1 MTERPGCVLVA
12 DDDMVNRLLL
22 ARGLERDGHRVRAVA
37 NGLEALEALRDG
49 LFDCV
54 LLDVL
59 MPGMDGYQV
68 LECIRS
74 QPKFRHIP
82 VIMISALDDIES
94 VVRCIE
100 MGADDYLPKP
110 FDAVILRARINAGLA
125 RKRLHDLEQEYLENV
140 GHVVEAAADVE
151 TGRFESRQLD
161 GVAGRDDALGQL
173 ARVFQRMA
181 AEVRSRE
188 DRLKQEVRQLRIE
201 IDDARA
207 ARQVA
212 EITQT
217 EYFQDLQAKAS
228 KLRLG
233 PDSQE

>member
-1 MTERPGCVLVA
+1 MTEHPGCVLVA

-37 NGLEALEALRDG
+37 DGLQALEALRDG

-68 LECIRS
+68 LQHIRS
-74 QPKFRHIP
+74 EPKLRHTP
-82 VIMISALDDIES
+82 VIMISALDDVES

-110 FDAVILRARINAGLA
+110 FDPVILRARINAGLA

-140 GHVVEAAADVE
+140 DHVVAAAADVE

-188 DRLKQEVRQLRIE
+188 ERLTQEVRQLRIE
-201 IDDARA
+201 IDEARA

-228 KLRLG
+228 QLRLG

>member
-37 NGLEALEALRDG
+37 DGLQALEALRDG

-74 QPKFRHIP
+74 EPRLRHIP
-82 VIMISALDDIES
+82 VIMISALEDIES

-100 MGADDYLPKP
+100 MGAEDYLPKP
-110 FDAVILRARINAGLA
+110 FDPVLLRARINAGLA
-125 RKRLHDLEQEYLENV
+125 RKRLHDLQQEYLEQV
-140 GHVVEAAADVE
+140 GRVVAAAADVE
-151 TGRFESRQLD
+151 AGRFDSRELD
-161 GVAGRDDALGQL
+161 SVAGRDDALGQL

-181 AEVRSRE
+181 IEVLARE
-188 DRLKQEVRQLRIE
+188 RLLKQQVRQLRIE
-201 IDDARA
+201 IDQARA

-217 EYFQDLQAKAS
+217 EYFQDLQAKAAT
-228 KLRLG
+228 LRLG
-233 PDSQE
+233 PDAQE

>member
-12 DDDMVNRLLL
+12 DDDAVNRLLL

-37 NGLEALEALRDG
+37 DGLEALEALRDG

-68 LECIRS
+68 LECLRIEPR
-74 QPKFRHIP
+74 FRHIP
-82 VIMISALDDIES
+82 VIMISALEDIGS

-110 FDAVILRARINAGLA
+110 FDPVLLRARINAGLA
-125 RKRLHDLEQEYLENV
+125 RKRLHDLEQEYLEQV
-140 GHVVEAAADVE
+140 GRVVAAAADVE
-151 TGRFESRQLD
+151 AGRFESRELD
-161 GVAGRDDALGQL
+161 SVAGRGDALGQL

-181 AEVRSRE
+181 IEVLARE
-188 DRLKQEVRQLRIE
+188 RLLKQEVRQLRIE
-201 IDDARA
+201 IDQARA

-217 EYFQDLQAKAS
+217 EYFQDLQAKAAT
-228 KLRLG
+228 LRLG
-233 PDSQE
+233 QDAQE

>member
-1 MTERPGCVLVA
+1 MTQRPGLVLVA
-12 DDDMVNRLLL
+12 DDDAVNRLLL
-22 ARGLERDGHRVRAVA
+22 AHSLERDGHHVQAVA
-37 NGLEALEALRDG
+37 NGLEALEALG
-49 LFDCV
+49 SELFDCV

-68 LECIRS
+68 LEHIRRE
-74 QPKFRHIP
+74 PNLRHTP
-82 VIMISALDDIES
+82 VIMISALEDVES

-100 MGADDYLPKP
+100 TGADDYLPKP
-110 FDAVILRARINAGLA
+110 FDPLLLRARINAGLA

-140 GHVVEAAADVE
+140 GHVVAAAADVE
-151 TGRFESRQLD
+151 AGRFESRQLD

-188 DRLKQEVRQLRIE
+188 QRLKQEVRQLRIE

-217 EYFQDLQAKAS
+217 EYFQDLQAKAA
-228 KLRLG
+228 KLRLK
-233 PDSQE
+233 PDSQ

>member
-1 MTERPGCVLVA
+1 MTERPGFVLVA
-12 DDDMVNRLLL
+12 DDDAVNRLLL

-37 NGLEALEALRDG
+37 DGLEALEALRDG

-68 LECIRS
+68 LECLRS
-74 QPKFRHIP
+74 EPRFRHIP
-82 VIMISALDDIES
+82 VIMISALEDVGT

-110 FDAVILRARINAGLA
+110 FDPVILRARINAGLA

-140 GHVVEAAADVE
+140 GQVVAAAADVE
-151 TGRFESRQLD
+151 TGTFEPGQLE
-161 GVAGRDDALGQL
+161 GVAGRGDALGQL
-173 ARVFQRMA
+173 ARVFLRMA
-181 AEVRSRE
+181 AEVRLRE
-188 DRLKQEVRQLRIE
+188 QRLKQQVRQLRIE
-201 IDDARA
+201 IDEARA

-228 KLRLG
+228 ELRLG
-233 PDSQE
+233 PDT

>member
-1 MTERPGCVLVA
+1 VTERPGSVLVA
-12 DDDMVNRLLL
+12 DDDAVNRLLL
-22 ARGLERDGHRVRAVA
+22 ARGLERDGHRVEAVA
-37 NGLEALEALRDG
+37 DGLEALEALRAG

-68 LECIRS
+68 LEHIMSEPR
-74 QPKFRHIP
+74 FRHIP
-82 VIMISALDDIES
+82 VIMISALEDIES

-100 MGADDYLPKP
+100 MGAEDYLPKP
-110 FDAVILRARINAGLA
+110 FDPVLLRARINAGLA
-125 RKRLHDLEQEYLENV
+125 RKRLHDLEQEYLEQV
-140 GHVVEAAADVE
+140 GRVVAAAADVE
-151 TGRFESRQLD
+151 AGRFESRQLD
-161 GVAGRDDALGQL
+161 SVAGRDDALGQL

-188 DRLKQEVRQLRIE
+188 QRLKQEVRQLRIE
-201 IDDARA
+201 IDEARA

-217 EYFQDLQAKAS
+217 QYFQDLQAKAS
-228 KLRLG
+228 ELRLG
-233 PDSQE
+233 PDT

>member
-1 MTERPGCVLVA
+1 MTERPGSVLVA
-12 DDDMVNRLLL
+12 DDDAVNRLLL
-22 ARGLERDGHRVRAVA
+22 ARGLERDGHRVRVVA
-37 NGLEALEALRDG
+37 DGLEAVEALRDG

-68 LECIRS
+68 LGHIRS
-74 QPKFRHIP
+74 EPKFRHIP
-82 VIMISALDDIES
+82 VIMISALEDVES

-110 FDAVILRARINAGLA
+110 FDPVLLRARISAGLA
-125 RKRLHDLEQEYLENV
+125 RKRLHDLEQEYLEQV
-140 GHVVEAAADVE
+140 GHVVAAAADVE

-161 GVAGRDDALGQL
+161 SVAGRGDALGQL

-188 DRLKQEVRQLRIE
+188 QRLTQEVQQLRIE
-201 IDDARA
+201 IDEARA

-217 EYFQDLQAKAS
+217 QYFQDLQAKAS
-228 KLRLG
+228 ELRLG
-233 PDSQE
+233 PDTQ

>member
-1 MTERPGCVLVA
+1 MTERPGAVLVA
-12 DDDMVNRLLL
+12 DDDAVNRLLL
-22 ARGLERDGHRVRAVA
+22 GHSLERDGHRVRAVA
-37 NGLEALEALRDG
+37 DGLEALEALDSE

-68 LECIRS
+68 LERIRGER
-74 QPKFRHIP
+74 KLRHTP
-82 VIMISALDDIES
+82 VIMISALDDVES

-110 FDAVILRARINAGLA
+110 FDPVILRARINAGLA

-140 GHVVEAAADVE
+140 GRVVAAAADVE
-151 TGRFESRQLD
+151 VGRFDSGQLD
-161 GVAGRDDALGQL
+161 GVAGRGDALGQL

-188 DRLKQEVRQLRIE
+188 QRLTQQVRQLRIE
-201 IDDARA
+201 IDEARA

-217 EYFQDLQAKAS
+217 QYFQDLQARAS
-228 KLRLG
+228 ELRLG
-233 PDSQE
+233 PDSSQ

>member
-1 MTERPGCVLVA
+1 MTERPGFVLVA
-12 DDDMVNRLLL
+12 DDDAVNRLLL
-22 ARGLERDGHRVRAVA
+22 VHGLERDGHRVRAVA

-49 LFDCV
+49 PFDCV

-68 LECIRS
+68 LQHIRS
-74 QPKFRHIP
+74 GPKLRHTP
-82 VIMISALDDIES
+82 VIMISALDDVES

-110 FDAVILRARINAGLA
+110 FDPVILWARINAGLA
-125 RKRLHDLEQEYLENV
+125 RKRLHDLEQEYLEQV
-140 GHVVEAAADVE
+140 GHVVAAAADVE
-151 TGRFESRQLD
+151 TGSFESRQLD
-161 GVAGRDDALGQL
+161 AVAGRNDALGQL

-188 DRLKQEVRQLRIE
+188 QRLKQEVQQLRIE
-201 IDDARA
+201 IDEARA

-233 PDSQE
+233 PDS

>member
-1 MTERPGCVLVA
+1 MTKRPGCVLVA

-68 LECIRS
+68 LQHIRS
-74 QPKFRHIP
+74 EPKLRHTP
-82 VIMISALDDIES
+82 VIMISALDDVES

-110 FDAVILRARINAGLA
+110 FDPVILRARINAGLA
-125 RKRLHDLEQEYLENV
+125 RKRLHDLEQEYLEQV
-140 GHVVEAAADVE
+140 GHVVAAAADVE
-151 TGRFESRQLD
+151 TGSFESRQLD
-161 GVAGRDDALGQL
+161 AVAGRNDALGQL

-188 DRLKQEVRQLRIE
+188 QRLKQEVQQLRIE
-201 IDDARA
+201 IDEARA

-233 PDSQE
+233 PDS

>member
-1 MTERPGCVLVA
+1 MIERPRFVLVA
-12 DDDMVNRLLL
+12 DDDAVNRLLL

-37 NGLEALEALRDG
+37 NGLEALEALG
-49 LFDCV
+49 NELFDCV

-68 LECIRS
+68 LEHIRS
-74 QPKFRHIP
+74 EPKLRHTP
-82 VIMISALDDIES
+82 VIMISALEDVES

-110 FDAVILRARINAGLA
+110 FDPVLLRARINAGLA
-125 RKRLHDLEQEYLENV
+125 RKRLHDLEQEYLEQV
-140 GHVVEAAADVE
+140 DHVVAAAADVE

-188 DRLKQEVRQLRIE
+188 QRLRQQVRQLRIE

-233 PDSQE
+233 PDS

>member
-1 MTERPGCVLVA
+1 
-12 DDDMVNRLLL
+12 
-22 ARGLERDGHRVRAVA
+22 
-37 NGLEALEALRDG
+37 
-49 LFDCV
+49 V

-82 VIMISALDDIES
+82 VIMISALEDVES

-110 FDAVILRARINAGLA
+110 FDPVLLRARISAGLA
-125 RKRLHDLEQEYLENV
+125 RKRLHDLEQEYLEQV
-140 GHVVEAAADVE
+140 GRVVAAAADVE
-151 TGRFESRQLD
+151 AGRFESRELD
-161 GVAGRDDALGQL
+161 SVAGRGDALGQL

-181 AEVRSRE
+181 IEVLARE
-188 DRLKQEVRQLRIE
+188 RLLKQQVRQLRIE
-201 IDDARA
+201 IDEARA

-217 EYFQDLQAKAS
+217 EYFQDLQAKAAT
-228 KLRLG
+228 LRLG
-233 PDSQE
+233 PDARE

>member
-1 MTERPGCVLVA
+1 MTERPGCILVA

-49 LFDCV
+49 PFDCV

-68 LECIRS
+68 LECIRN

-82 VIMISALDDIES
+82 VIMISALEDIES

-100 MGADDYLPKP
+100 MGAEDYLPKP
-110 FDAVILRARINAGLA
+110 FDPVLLRARINAGLA
-125 RKRLHDLEQEYLENV
+125 RKRLHDLEQEYLEQV
-140 GHVVEAAADVE
+140 SRVVAAAADVE
-151 TGRFESRQLD
+151 AGRFQSRQLD
-161 GVAGRDDALGQL
+161 SVSGRHDALGQL

-181 AEVRSRE
+181 IEVLARE
-188 DRLKQEVRQLRIE
+188 RLLKQEVRQLRIE
-201 IDDARA
+201 IDEARA

-217 EYFQDLQAKAS
+217 TYFQDLQAKAAT
-228 KLRLG
+228 LRLG
-233 PDSQE
+233 PDAQE

>member
-1 MTERPGCVLVA
+1 MTERPGSVLVA
-12 DDDMVNRLLL
+12 DDDAVNRLLL

-37 NGLEALEALRDG
+37 DGLQAVEALRAG

-68 LECIRS
+68 LEHIMSEPR
-74 QPKFRHIP
+74 FRHIA
-82 VIMISALDDIES
+82 VIMISALEDVES

-110 FDAVILRARINAGLA
+110 FDPVLLRARINAGLA
-125 RKRLHDLEQEYLENV
+125 RKRLHDLEQEYLANV
-140 GHVVEAAADVE
+140 GHVVAAAADVE

-217 EYFQDLQAKAS
+217 QYFQDLQAKAS
-228 KLRLG
+228 ELRLG
-233 PDSQE
+233 PDT

>member
-37 NGLEALEALRDG
+37 NGLEALDALRDG

-82 VIMISALDDIES
+82 VIMISALEDIGS

-110 FDAVILRARINAGLA
+110 FDPVLLRARINAGLA
-125 RKRLHDLEQEYLENV
+125 RKRLHDLEQEYLEQV
-140 GHVVEAAADVE
+140 GRVVAAAADVE
-151 TGRFESRQLD
+151 AGRFESRELD
-161 GVAGRDDALGQL
+161 SVAGRGDALGQL

-188 DRLKQEVRQLRIE
+188 QRLRQEVRQLRIE
-201 IDDARA
+201 IDEARA

-217 EYFQDLQAKAS
+217 EYFQDLQAKAAT
-228 KLRLG
+228 LRLG
-233 PDSQE
+233 PGAQE

>member
-1 MTERPGCVLVA
+1 MTGRPGFVLIA
-12 DDDMVNRLLL
+12 DDDAVNRLLL
-22 ARGLERDGHRVRAVA
+22 AHGLERDGHRVRAVA
-37 NGLEALEALRDG
+37 DGLEAVEALASE

-68 LECIRS
+68 LRHIRS
-74 QPKFRHIP
+74 EPKLRHTP
-82 VIMISALDDIES
+82 VIMISALEDVES

-100 MGADDYLPKP
+100 LGADDYLPKP
-110 FDAVILRARINAGLA
+110 FDPVLLRARINAGLA

-140 GHVVEAAADVE
+140 GHVVAAAADVE
-151 TGRFESRQLD
+151 TGTFESGQLD

-188 DRLKQEVRQLRIE
+188 QRLKQQVRQLRIE

-217 EYFQDLQAKAS
+217 QYFQDLQARAS
-228 KLRLG
+228 ELRQG
-233 PDSQE
+233 PDS

>member
-1 MTERPGCVLVA
+1 MTERPGFVLVA
-12 DDDMVNRLLL
+12 DDDAVNRLLL
-22 ARGLERDGHRVRAVA
+22 ARGLKRDGHRVQSVA
-37 NGLEALEALRDG
+37 NGLEALEALG
-49 LFDCV
+49 SELFDCV

-68 LECIRS
+68 LEHIRS
-74 QPKFRHIP
+74 EPKLRHTP
-82 VIMISALDDIES
+82 VIMISALEDVES

-100 MGADDYLPKP
+100 MGAEDYLPKP
-110 FDAVILRARINAGLA
+110 FDPVLLRARINAGLA

-140 GHVVEAAADVE
+140 AHVVAAAADVE
-151 TGRFESRQLD
+151 AGTFESRQLD

-188 DRLKQEVRQLRIE
+188 QRLRQEVRQLRIE

-228 KLRLG
+228 ELRLG
-233 PDSQE
+233 PDSQ